1 MDRERAPIF
10 RDVREAKDCARTRGA
25 RRVVL
30 ANGCFD
36 PLHVGHLRYLEG
48 AKAQGDFLLVALND
62 DQSTRALKGPK
73 RPVLGEADRARLL
86 ASLRMVDAVL
96 LFGDRDVVRIL
107 EAVVPSCHAKG
118 TDYTAETVPERET
131 SRRLG
136 IETAIVGDPKT
147 HASREIVQVIQSRS
161 RSGKERG

>member
-10 RDVREAKDCARTRGA
+10 RDVREANDYARTRRA

-36 PLHVGHLRYLEG
+36 PLHVGHVRYLEG

-62 DQSTRALKGPK
+62 DQSTRALKGLE

-86 ASLRMVDAVL
+86 ASLRAVDAVL
-96 LFGDRDVVRIL
+96 LFGDRDVTRIL
-107 EAVVPSCHAKG
+107 EAVRPSCHAKG
-118 TDYTAETVPERET
+118 TDYTTETVPERET

-136 IETAIVGDPKT
+136 VETVIVGDPKT
-147 HASREIVQVIQSRS
+147 HASREVVQAIRSRS
-161 RSGKERG
+161 RKERGWR